1 MPQPVITVSAVAF
14 VREDGDVLTV
24 RKRGTSRFML
34 PGGKPEPGESPA
46 EAAVRE
52 VREEIGIDVVVG
64 DLRLLGAWEADA
76 ANEPGHVLDATVYT
90 AALTGIPIAAAE
102 IAELRWSD
110 PADPLG
116 DLAPLLRDRVIPA
129 LSLPLSPP
137 LLPEVPGPAPR

>member
-52 VREEIGIDVVVG
+52 VREEIGIDVAVD

-129 LSLPLSPP
+129 LSLP
-137 LLPEVPGPAPR
+137 